1 MIRVLIVDD
10 HPIFRRG
17 LCDLV
22 SDAPDMTVVAE
33 VDDGLRAMTVARDV
47 AWDVALLDVSMPR
60 LNGVE
65 LLRRLAR
72 QFPERKILML
82 SQFPE
87 SQFATR
93 VMREGA
99 QGYLSKS
106 GPPDLVIEAIRRVA
120 AGRPVPRALHPEG
133 ELDAAPRDRLPHEA
147 LSAREYQVFTLIV
160 GGRSVTEAAA
170 ELNVAV
176 STVSNHLVQV
186 KTKLGVS
193 TLGGVVAYA
202 HRVGLAE

>member
-1 MIRVLIVDD
+1 MIRVFVVDD

-17 LCDLV
+17 LVELI

-33 VDDGLRAMTVARDV
+33 VDDGLRAVQVAKDL
-47 AWDVALLDVSMPR
+47 AWDVALVDVSMPR
-60 LNGVE
+60 MNGVE
-65 LLRRLAR
+65 VLRRLR
-72 QFPERKILML
+72 QQLPERKVLML

-87 SQFATR
+87 AQFTAR

-106 GPPDLVIEAIRRVA
+106 GPPERVIEAIRKVA
-120 AGRPVPRALHPEG
+120 AGRPFPRACPAG
-133 ELDAAPRDRLPHEA
+133 GDADAAPSDRLPHEA
-147 LSAREYQVFTLIV
+147 LSPREYQVFTLIA

-186 KTKLGVS
+186 KAKLS
-193 TLGGVVAYA
+193 AANLGGVVAYA
-202 HRVGLAE
+202 HRVGLAG